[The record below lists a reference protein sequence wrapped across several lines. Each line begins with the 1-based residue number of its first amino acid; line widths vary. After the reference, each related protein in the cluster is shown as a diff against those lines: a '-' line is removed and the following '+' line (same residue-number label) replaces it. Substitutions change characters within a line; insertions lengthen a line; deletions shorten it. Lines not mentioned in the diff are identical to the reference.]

1 MSTIALVLTVGL
13 AQNVIL
19 VHYLGVGQLPA
30 VVFHPRRAAV
40 VAGVLTLALVW
51 VALVYWTVYRFVLF
65 PLQLL
70 VLVTPT
76 LALIIGVSALF
87 GIRVATYLLPYR
99 RRAIVQ
105 VVPVALVNTTV
116 FVVAMALVDHIAPLW
131 QVLVAAL
138 AAGAGAFLALVP
150 LAAIR
155 AESRNHRIPASLRG
169 DASVY
174 LGAAFMALAIQQIDR
189 LLHTFFVPLY

>member
-1 MSTIALVLTVGL
+1 MSTIALVLTVAL

-30 VVFHPRRAAV
+30 VVFNPRRAAGV
-40 VAGVLTLALVW
+40 SAVLTLSLVW
-51 VALVYWTVYRFVLF
+51 VALIYWTVYRFVLF
-65 PLQLL
+65 PLQLN

-76 LALIIGVSALF
+76 LAVIIGVSALF
-87 GIRVATYLLPYR
+87 SVRIATYLLPYHR
-99 RRAIVQ
+99 RRIVQ
-105 VVPVALVNTTV
+105 IVPVALVNTTV
-116 FVVAMALVDHIAPLW
+116 FVVTMAVVDHVAPLW

-138 AAGAGAFLALVP
+138 AAGAGAFLALVL

-155 AESRNHRIPASLRG
+155 AESRNHRIPSALRG

>member
-1 MSTIALVLTVGL
+1 MSTTALILTAAL

-19 VHYLGVGQLPA
+19 VHYLGVGQLPT
-30 VVFHPRRAAV
+30 VLFHPRRAAV
-40 VAGVLTLALVW
+40 VSGVLTLALVW
-51 VALVYWTVYRFVLF
+51 VAAVYWTVYRFVLL
-65 PLQLL
+65 PLGLL

-76 LALIIGVSALF
+76 LAVIIGVSTLF
-87 GIRVATYLLPYR
+87 GIRIATYLLPYR

-116 FVVAMALVDHIAPLW
+116 FVVAMALVERVAPLW

-155 AESRNHRIPASLRG
+155 AESRNHRIPEPFRG

-189 LLHTFFVPLY
+189 LLHAFFVPLY